1 MKEVAGDSTGDR
13 VYVPA
18 MPVKTVPLKLLVIV
32 AEAVLR
38 DRLVA
43 EMKTLGVPGC
53 TLTTAMSWGREG
65 LGSGE
70 WEGPS
75 VRLEVVA
82 PPEVIDAILL
92 ALSERYFPTWSVMA
106 WVSDVSVVRPE
117 KYAMGALKVSA
128 S

>member
-1 MKEVAGDSTGDR
+1 
-13 VYVPA
+13 
-18 MPVKTVPLKLLVIV
+18 MPLKTQPLKLLVIV

-43 EMKTLGVPGC
+43 ELKALGVPGC

-65 LGSGE
+65 LGSSE

-75 VRLEVVA
+75 MRLEVIA
-82 PPEVIDAILL
+82 PPEVVDDILV
-92 ALSERYFPTWSVMA
+92 ALSERYFPTWAVMA
-106 WVSDVSVVRPE
+106 WVSDASVVRPE
-117 KYAMGALKVSA
+117 KYAVAPRPLALTA

>member
-1 MKEVAGDSTGDR
+1 
-13 VYVPA
+13 
-18 MPVKTVPLKLLVIV
+18 MPVKTLPLKLLVIV

-43 EMKTLGVPGC
+43 ELKTLGVPGC
-53 TLTTAMSWGREG
+53 TLTTAMSWAREG

-82 PPEVIDAILL
+82 LPEIVDAILST
-92 ALSERYFPTWSVMA
+92 LSEKYFASWSLMA
-106 WVSDVSVVRPE
+106 WVTDVAVVRAE
-117 KYAMGALKVSA
+117 KYAVSP
-128 S
+128 SR

>member
-1 MKEVAGDSTGDR
+1 
-13 VYVPA
+13 
-18 MPVKTVPLKLLVIV
+18 MPLQTHSLKLLVIV

-43 EMKTLGVPGC
+43 ELKTLGVPGC

-82 PPEVIDAILL
+82 TSEVVDAILV
-92 ALSERYFPTWSVMA
+92 AISERYFPTWSVMA
-106 WVSDVSVVRPE
+106 WVQDAAVVRPE
-117 KYAMGALKVSA
+117 KYAASPPRLALAA

>member
-1 MKEVAGDSTGDR
+1 MA
-13 VYVPA
+13 
-18 MPVKTVPLKLLVIV
+18 PVKTVPLKLLVIV

-43 EMKTLGVPGC
+43 ELATLRVPGC

-70 WEGPS
+70 FEGPS

-82 PPEVIDAILL
+82 SAEVTDAILTAL
-92 ALSERYFPTWSVMA
+92 AERYFSTWSIMA

-117 KYAMGALKVSA
+117 KYAMGAAKVSA

>member
-1 MKEVAGDSTGDR
+1 
-13 VYVPA
+13 
-18 MPVKTVPLKLLVIV
+18 MPVKTLPLKLLVIV

-43 EMKTLGVPGC
+43 ELKTLGVPGC
-53 TLTTAMSWGREG
+53 TLTPAMSWARQG

-70 WEGPS
+70 YEGPS

-82 PPEVIDAILL
+82 SPEVTDAILL

-106 WVSDVSVVRPE
+106 WVSDVSVVRAE
-117 KYAMGALKVSA
+117 KYAVSA
-128 S
+128 P